1 MIIYKVKDGYNIYT
15 DFSKKIVLTNKNI
28 NNFFNL
34 FSNKKYNKET
44 DLYIGFFGYE
54 ILCNILNIKIEN
66 QKKLNFYKGV
76 FYKPETIVK
85 IRDKIKVLS
94 NIKNQKKINF
104 YKGIFYKPETIIKI
118 RKDIKIISTVKKF
131 NFKDSFNQTQIL
143 SSFKLNI
150 DYKKYHKI
158 FNFFSKKIKQG
169 KTYQIKICTKYK
181 NKSKINAINF
191 FWKLMKVN
199 AAPESFMIRDK
210 DYSIVSCSPETLI
223 NKSRNI
229 IMTKPIA
236 GTLKKQNKINKK
248 KALKFFKN
256 NDKETKEHN
265 MIVDMERNDLS
276 KVCKPG
282 SVKILRE
289 KFVEEYK
296 HLFHYV
302 TSIVGTLKKNI
313 TVKEIIKSMMPGGSV
328 IGCPKISTLELLN
341 NQEKEDRNIFT
352 GSFGYIKF
360 NQDMRFNIIIRS
372 ILNYKKISEIS
383 AASGVVLD
391 STSKKE
397 FNENFLKAKSLLEL
411 YK

>member
-15 DFSKKIVLTNKNI
+15 DFSKKIILNNKNI
-28 NNFFNL
+28 EKFLNKF
-34 FSNKKYNKET
+34 NKKKTSKET
-44 DLYIGFFGYE
+44 DLFIGFFGYE
-54 ILCNILNIKIEN
+54 ILCNLLNIKIKN
-66 QKKLNFYKGV
+66 QKKINFYKGV
-76 FYKPETIVK
+76 FYKPETV
-85 IRDKIKVLS
+85 
-94 NIKNQKKINF
+94 
-104 YKGIFYKPETIIKI
+104 IKI
-118 RKDIKIISTVKKF
+118 RKDIKVISTIKSFK
-131 NFKDSFNQTQIL
+131 FKDSFSDTQIL

-150 DYKKYHKI
+150 NFEKYNKI
-158 FNFFSKKIKQG
+158 FNIFSKKIKQG
-169 KTYQIKICTKYK
+169 ETYQIKICTKYK
-181 NKSKINAINF
+181 NKSKINPINF

-210 DYSIVSCSPETLI
+210 NYSIVSCSPETLI
-223 NKSRNI
+223 DKIGNRI
-229 IMTKPIA
+229 ITKPIA
-236 GTLKKQNKINKK
+236 GTLKKQSNNNINK
-248 KALKFFKN
+248 ALNFFKN
-256 NDKETKEHN
+256 NNKETKEHN

-276 KVCKPG
+276 RVCVPG

-302 TSIVGTLKKNI
+302 TSIQGILKKKI
-313 TVKEIIKSMMPGGSV
+313 TIKEIIKSMMPGGSV
-328 IGCPKISTLELLN
+328 IGCPKIRTLELLN

-372 ILNYKKISEIS
+372 ILNFKKTSEVS

-391 STSKKE
+391 SSSKKE
-397 FNENFLKAKSLLEL
+397 FNENFIKAKSLLEL